1 MDQDICIH
9 CKKNFKKYRKHQQY
23 CGEKTCQR
31 ARKAKWQ
38 KDALKTNPEY
48 RERQKQENIDWIK
61 NNPGYWRRY
70 LKKNPDKAL
79 RNRMFQRIRN
89 QKKRY
94 QTSEYTALRAIFNRI
109 ETQDFLQ
116 LIAKMDVSKI
126 SQSHTFSDFWII
138 PVIAKMD
145 ALKVNI
151 PIKSNRSIRA

>member
-9 CKKNFKKYRKHQQY
+9 CKRKFKKYRKHQEY
-23 CGEKTCQR
+23 CSDKACQR

-38 KDALKTNPEY
+38 RDALKTNPEY
-48 RERQKQENIDWIK
+48 REHQKQENIDWQK

-70 LKKNPDKAL
+70 FEKNPDKAL
-79 RNRMFQRIRN
+79 RNRMLQRIRN

-94 QTSEYTALRAIFNRI
+94 QTSESTALRAMFNRI
-109 ETQDFLQ
+109 ETQDFLR

-126 SQSHTFSDFWII
+126 SQSHTSSDFWII

-151 PIKSNRSIRA
+151 TIKSAR